1 MNEEKPVLP
10 FLQNLNNFCFLSSI
24 LPSTKVE
31 ENELKINFKQ
41 MKGEI
46 ITKEMLNS
54 KDKKLLEDALK
65 KNINDLSD
73 FDKEIIKARR
83 EYLSSVELNAF
94 RSVIEEEQDKEEK
107 DITCNEIKEKLS
119 KLGVEYSKNGKK
131 EELLK
136 LLKETTDKIVE

>member
-1 MNEEKPVLP
+1 
-10 FLQNLNNFCFLSSI
+10 
-24 LPSTKVE
+24 
-31 ENELKINFKQ
+31 

-83 EYLSSVELNAF
+83 EYLSSVEFNAF
-94 RSVIEEEQDKEEK
+94 RSVIEEEQDKGEK
-107 DITCNEIKEKLS
+107 DITCNEIKKKLS